1 MIQLNIVTTSE
12 KKARQRDSKKA
23 KKEAMED
30 NVEVKKT
37 EEEIMVD
44 TNNVEKDEDTTT
56 NIIRLHHIATEKP
69 HQIKSIV

>member
-37 EEEIMVD
+37 GD
-44 TNNVEKDEDTTT
+44 YGG
-56 NIIRLHHIATEKP
+56 
-69 HQIKSIV
+69 HQQCGKG